1 MYGQY
6 LMYQKGSQLFN
17 TLLSQIV
24 YLDRNSAKIVVH
36 GPTDS
41 RGALVEEGCKIITT
55 CFLLIVSFES
65 GDTYVIQTFAFLSS
79 F

>member
-1 MYGQY
+1 
-6 LMYQKGSQLFN
+6 MYQKGSQLFN

-41 RGALVEEGCKIITT
+41 RGGPGGGRVQDYYDLFSAY
-55 CFLLIVSFES
+55 S
-65 GDTYVIQTFAFLSS
+65 
-79 F
+79 